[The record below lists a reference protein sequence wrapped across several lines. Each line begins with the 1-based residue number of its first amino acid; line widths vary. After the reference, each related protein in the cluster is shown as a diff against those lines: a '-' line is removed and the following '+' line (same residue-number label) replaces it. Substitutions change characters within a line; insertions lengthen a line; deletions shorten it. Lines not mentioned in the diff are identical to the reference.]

1 MKKRLLLTIVAL
13 LLVVGVIAGIKVLQI
28 RRMIDSGK
36 HFTPQPEPVTTAR
49 LRSEIWETSLT
60 AVGSFAAVQ
69 GVNVAAE
76 APGKVVDISF
86 TPGALVRRGDL
97 LVQQDISAEQAQL
110 RSAEVGVELARLNF
124 ARAQRLIGDGA
135 VSRSN
140 YDDLDARL
148 KEAIAQTDNLK
159 ALIAR
164 KSIRAPFS
172 GRLGIRMV
180 NLGQMLREGDALVSL
195 QTLDP
200 IFLNFQL
207 PQQALT
213 QLKTGL
219 TVRFTID
226 ALPGET
232 LEGKITTVS
241 PEIDSATRNVLIQA
255 NVANPKEKLRPGMF
269 ANINLVMPE
278 QEKVLAIPAT
288 AVLYAPFGDSVFVIE
303 EKKDALTGK
312 TEKIARQQFIKL
324 GNKRGDFIAVLSGLQ
339 EKETVVSTGVFKLR
353 NGQTVKEANELAP
366 EFKLAPKPEDA

>member
-13 LLVVGVIAGIKVLQI
+13 LLVVGAIAGIKALQI
-28 RRMIDSGK
+28 RRMMESGK
-36 HFTPQPEPVTTAR
+36 HFSPPPEPVTTAR
-49 LRSEIWETSLT
+49 LRSETWETSLT
-60 AVGSFAAVQ
+60 AVGSFAAVH

-86 TPGALVRRGDL
+86 TPGALVRGGDL
-97 LVQQDISAEQAQL
+97 LVQQDTSAEQAQL
-110 RSAEVGVELARLNF
+110 RSAEVAVELARINF

-140 YDDLDARL
+140 YDDLEARL

-164 KSIRAPFS
+164 KSIRAPFT

-207 PQQALT
+207 PQQAIR

-219 TVRFTID
+219 PVRFTVD
-226 ALPGET
+226 ALPDET
-232 LEGKITTVS
+232 MTGRITTIS
-241 PEIDSATRNVLIQA
+241 PEIDSATRNVRVQA
-255 NVANPKEKLRPGMF
+255 TVANPKEKLHPGMF
-269 ANINLVMPE
+269 ANLNLVLPE
-278 QEKVLAIPAT
+278 GNKVLTIPAT
-288 AVLYAPFGDSVFVIE
+288 AVLYAPFGDSVFVVE
-303 EKKDALTGK
+303 EKKDEKGGK
-312 TEKIARQQFIKL
+312 TVRQQFVKI
-324 GNKRGDFIAVLSGLQ
+324 GEKRGDFIAVLSGLK
-339 EKETVVSTGVFKLR
+339 EDETVVSTGVFKLR
-353 NGQTVKEANELAP
+353 NGQAVNEANQLAP
-366 EFKLAPKPEDA
+366 EFKLAPNPEDS